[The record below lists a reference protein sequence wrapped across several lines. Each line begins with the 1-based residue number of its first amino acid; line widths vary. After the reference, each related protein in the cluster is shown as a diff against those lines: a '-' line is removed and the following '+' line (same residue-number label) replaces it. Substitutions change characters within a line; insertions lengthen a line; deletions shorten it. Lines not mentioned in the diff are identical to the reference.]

1 MCIFVVSTCVSYFQ
15 KYTLNLNSNTIFI
28 FRFDISVDGG
38 GSFKHK
44 SVLAMPIKYSSSPGR
59 VLGVFQLV
67 NKLHDLPF
75 TSNDENFLEAFAIF
89 CGMGISNVRMYETAC
104 VAMAKQQVLFKTS
117 PWWNRVKKNAL
128 TDSDFL
134 GHSWG
139 SLLPRHC
146 SSWWGHKTFKV
157 ELKTIFM
164 RIIHFYFTFI
174 CFTFFILDK
183 KFPVQLHFNFIHS
196 SLMTLV

>member
-1 MCIFVVSTCVSYFQ
+1 MFPKIYIELKFQ
-15 KYTLNLNSNTIFI
+15 DNLPF

-104 VAMAKQQVLFKTS
+104 VAMAKQQVLFKAST
-117 PWWNRVKKNAL
+117 
-128 TDSDFL
+128 
-134 GHSWG
+134 
-139 SLLPRHC
+139 
-146 SSWWGHKTFKV
+146 
-157 ELKTIFM
+157 
-164 RIIHFYFTFI
+164 
-174 CFTFFILDK
+174 
-183 KFPVQLHFNFIHS
+183 
-196 SLMTLV
+196 

>member
-1 MCIFVVSTCVSYFQ
+1 MCIFVVLCTCVSCFQ
-15 KYTLNLNSNTIFI
+15 KYTLNLNSNTICI
-28 FRFDISVDGG
+28 FQVWHKCWWGWLIQAQVCFGDANKILFLTWSGAWGVPTCQQASWS
-38 GSFKHK
+38 SFHVKWW
-44 SVLAMPIKYSSSPGR
+44 
-59 VLGVFQLV
+59 
-67 NKLHDLPF
+67 KL
-75 TSNDENFLEAFAIF
+75 SWGICNFLWHGHLQCE
-89 CGMGISNVRMYETAC
+89 NVRDC
-104 VAMAKQQVLFKTS
+104 VCCHGKATGIFFKNSTC
-117 PWWNRVKKNAL
+117 WNRVKKNAF

-164 RIIHFYFTFI
+164 RIIHFYFTI
-174 CFTFFILDK
+174 FILDK

>member
-1 MCIFVVSTCVSYFQ
+1 MCVLFPKIYIELEFLHIFHFA
-15 KYTLNLNSNTIFI
+15 F

-104 VAMAKQQVLFKTS
+104 VAMAKQQVLFKAST
-117 PWWNRVKKNAL
+117 
-128 TDSDFL
+128 
-134 GHSWG
+134 
-139 SLLPRHC
+139 
-146 SSWWGHKTFKV
+146 
-157 ELKTIFM
+157 
-164 RIIHFYFTFI
+164 
-174 CFTFFILDK
+174 
-183 KFPVQLHFNFIHS
+183 
-196 SLMTLV
+196 

>member
-1 MCIFVVSTCVSYFQ
+1 MHCNGPFFSPSGWETGFPLLWSVHIVILILSSVSPLPSTSSTSTSSSSLWSRWKWGGKQHSGDWRGWCQVSWKGISLGHRLDTNILMIFNRHH
-15 KYTLNLNSNTIFI
+15 NLHF

-104 VAMAKQQVLFKTS
+104 VAMAKQQVLL
-117 PWWNRVKKNAL
+117 KNQ
-128 TDSDFL
+128 
-134 GHSWG
+134 H
-139 SLLPRHC
+139 
-146 SSWWGHKTFKV
+146 
-157 ELKTIFM
+157 
-164 RIIHFYFTFI
+164 
-174 CFTFFILDK
+174 
-183 KFPVQLHFNFIHS
+183 
-196 SLMTLV
+196 LMK

>member
-1 MCIFVVSTCVSYFQ
+1 MFFLIFLYS
-15 KYTLNLNSNTIFI
+15 IF
-28 FRFDISVDGG
+28 FRFDVSVDGG
-38 GSFKHK
+38 GSFQHK

-104 VAMAKQQVLFKTS
+104 VAMAKQQVPLPAVELEFKI
-117 PWWNRVKKNAL
+117 KL
-128 TDSDFL
+128 LLIEIFL

-146 SSWWGHKTFKV
+146 SSWWGYKTFKV

-164 RIIHFYFTFI
+164 RIIHFYFPFI
-174 CFTFFILDK
+174 YFPFWILDK